1 MRYGEISRCKSKPE
15 TYLKKTFKK
24 VKKLSKKVLT
34 KQGQGGIIVKLSARA
49 GSERSLKIEQQEIRS
64 TKLIRS
70 VYGDLVKKLEN
81 NTQKNSKEQSMLGIK
96 RF

>member
-1 MRYGEISRCKSKPE
+1 MD
-15 TYLKKTFKK
+15 KTKNKGAVVIFHNNQKNQ
-24 VKKLSKKVLT
+24 KKVLT
-34 KQGQGGIIVKLSARA
+34 NLNTSDIIIKLSARA